1 MHCMPLGETIPWI
14 PSGTA
19 VSHSTSFPHRHSTSR
34 QPIQKRTMFNNPAH
48 AVRWQ
53 PPPLPPQAS
62 HATLC
67 SLRGESR
74 PHPLRQNPPSIRG
87 SFDEAVFE
95 DIHLAPPPSALTST
109 HYDPEPAS
117 PLDDYNSA
125 TRGHQRSLTDTLFE
139 NCRPLV
145 TRATSSLQQTSKT
158 SFHSPT
164 KSLASFIPSRSAA
177 TTATSEAEAH
187 AGQVKPRGTKI
198 FSDWFNGSSAP
209 VVVGVAPPSPTKDH
223 ANYTDDEED
232 EDEEQHEGTED
243 TTAMPTH
250 TLTRPPPGARIT
262 TTTVPAAAAATKR
275 PTTSGA
281 SNPTS
286 KFSWLL
292 NANKPSTPSQPTTST
307 TTLSATNYH
316 NPTDPLLT
324 LSISH
329 ALFPHDTIDPL
340 APSSFHDLLSTAE
353 ALLSRYQTSYRT
365 LSTALADARAEQSAL
380 ADELDEADT
389 RVRCLK
395 TQLADSAARAVEQD
409 AQMARLA
416 AEVRRERERRR
427 EDEEH
432 RKRSVA
438 LIRGPACRSCAHSP
452 LAREPVV
459 VHTEEERET
468 PRAAKRISGAGSCV
482 SDSGF
487 ESEGESEAGSVFS
500 SGQGAVSP
508 VGTALSSVGS
518 AADLEE
524 RERERERSP
533 IAAPRPRPLQ
543 RRSTYDKVRAGL
555 AHEVEGRGW
564 GCANCEGGAQSAV
577 WGRLAKEREQNGVL
591 KRRVQE
597 LEGAVEGCLDLVNG
611 PWGLGGL

>member
-1 MHCMPLGETIPWI
+1 
-14 PSGTA
+14 
-19 VSHSTSFPHRHSTSR
+19 
-34 QPIQKRTMFNNPAH
+34 MFNNPPH
-48 AVRWQ
+48 AARWQ
-53 PPPLPPQAS
+53 PPPPLPPQAS

-74 PHPLRQNPPSIRG
+74 PHPLRQNPPSIRE

-95 DIHLAPPPSALTST
+95 DIGLAPPPSALTST
-109 HYDPEPAS
+109 HYDPEPS

-125 TRGHQRSLTDTLFE
+125 TRGHQRSLTDTFFE

-177 TTATSEAEAH
+177 TTATSDAEAH
-187 AGQVKPRGTKI
+187 AGQAKLRGTKI
-198 FSDWFNGSSAP
+198 FIDWFNGSSAP
-209 VVVGVAPPSPTKDH
+209 VAVGVAPPSPTKDH
-223 ANYTDDEED
+223 ADHTDDEED
-232 EDEEQHEGTED
+232 EDEEQHEETED
-243 TTAMPTH
+243 TIAMPTH
-250 TLTRPPPGARIT
+250 TLTRPPPGTRIT
-262 TTTVPAAAAATKR
+262 TTTIPAATVAAKR
-275 PTTSGA
+275 PTSGT

-307 TTLSATNYH
+307 TTTSTTNYH

-324 LSISH
+324 LSIPH

-395 TQLADSAARAVEQD
+395 TQLADSAARAIEQD
-409 AQMARLA
+409 AQMARLT
-416 AEVRRERERRR
+416 AELRREREGRR
-427 EDEEH
+427 EDEER

-438 LIRGPACRSCAHSP
+438 LVRGPACRSCAHSP

-459 VHTEEERET
+459 VCAEEERET
-468 PRAAKRISGAGSCV
+468 PRAAKRVSAGSCV

-500 SGQGAVSP
+500 RGQGAVSP

-518 AADLEE
+518 VADPEE
-524 RERERERSP
+524 RERERERERTP
-533 IAAPRPRPLQ
+533 ITAPRPRPMQ

-577 WGRLAKEREQNGVL
+577 WGRLAKEREQNGAL